1 MVIVLG
7 PAFSQKLLVVISVYN
22 LTFCSSFHGR
32 SHTEFLLPLH
42 NRLHI
47 LIRDRL
53 DDIPIFIEHKNVA
66 QTGAS
71 ALLSV
76 IQRVLAF
83 AFVAIDRANAFSLEN
98 FPTVVFLPAR
108 TTRRP
113 DLNDS
118 CASLKLR

>member
-42 NRLHI
+42 RLHI

-53 DDIPIFIEHKNVA
+53 DDIPIFIEHLNIAAAVA
-66 QTGAS
+66 H
-71 ALLSV
+71 ALLRS
-76 IQRVLAF
+76 
-83 AFVAIDRANAFSLEN
+83 DG
-98 FPTVVFLPAR
+98 
-108 TTRRP
+108 
-113 DLNDS
+113 
-118 CASLKLR
+118 K

>member
-53 DDIPIFIEHKNVA
+53 DDIPIFIEHLNIAAAVA
-66 QTGAS
+66 H
-71 ALLSV
+71 ALLRSDGKLM
-76 IQRVLAF
+76 R
-83 AFVAIDRANAFSLEN
+83 
-98 FPTVVFLPAR
+98 LP
-108 TTRRP
+108 
-113 DLNDS
+113 
-118 CASLKLR
+118 

>member
-53 DDIPIFIEHKNVA
+53 DDIPIFIEHLNIAAVAKN
-66 QTGAS
+66 
-71 ALLSV
+71 
-76 IQRVLAF
+76 
-83 AFVAIDRANAFSLEN
+83 
-98 FPTVVFLPAR
+98 TVVKLLCDLGRACSDFYVLQPLPDS
-108 TTRRP
+108 P
-113 DLNDS
+113 DLA
-118 CASLKLR
+118 CHASNGSRD

>member
-32 SHTEFLLPLH
+32 SHTEFLLLLH

-53 DDIPIFIEHKNVA
+53 DDIPIFIEHLNIAAAVA
-66 QTGAS
+66 H
-71 ALLSV
+71 ALLRS
-76 IQRVLAF
+76 
-83 AFVAIDRANAFSLEN
+83 DG
-98 FPTVVFLPAR
+98 
-108 TTRRP
+108 
-113 DLNDS
+113 
-118 CASLKLR
+118 K

>member
-53 DDIPIFIEHKNVA
+53 DDIPIFIEHLNIAAAVA
-66 QTGAS
+66 HAFDAPGCQMDGAPITPTIS
-71 ALLSV
+71 AHV
-76 IQRVLAF
+76 YEV
-83 AFVAIDRANAFSLEN
+83 
-98 FPTVVFLPAR
+98 
-108 TTRRP
+108 RP
-113 DLNDS
+113 R
-118 CASLKLR
+118 KR

>member
-7 PAFSQKLLVVISVYN
+7 PAFSQKLLVFISVYN

-53 DDIPIFIEHKNVA
+53 DDIPIFIEHLNVA
-66 QTGAS
+66 
-71 ALLSV
+71 
-76 IQRVLAF
+76 
-83 AFVAIDRANAFSLEN
+83 
-98 FPTVVFLPAR
+98 PAR
-108 TTRRP
+108 SPCVAALGWQMMRLP
-113 DLNDS
+113 
-118 CASLKLR
+118 